1 MPKEIDDEDED
12 LTSGSQQVP
21 VDNYGLV
28 TSEKESTARENNV
41 AKIKVVVRNFTF
53 KSFICLCQLVNLVM
67 PDLVSSPHAQ
77 VRKRPLNR
85 KELSRKEED
94 IITVHDSSF
103 LTVYEPKLKVYL
115 WIIFRKFYVLI

>member
-1 MPKEIDDEDED
+1 MPKEIYDDEED

-67 PDLVSSPHAQ
+67 PDLVHHML
-77 VRKRPLNR
+77 R
-85 KELSRKEED
+85 
-94 IITVHDSSF
+94 
-103 LTVYEPKLKVYL
+103 
-115 WIIFRKFYVLI
+115 

>member
-1 MPKEIDDEDED
+1 MPKEIDDDEED

-41 AKIKVVVRNFTF
+41 AKIKVLVRNFTF

-67 PDLVSSPHAQ
+67 PDLVHHML
-77 VRKRPLNR
+77 R
-85 KELSRKEED
+85 
-94 IITVHDSSF
+94 
-103 LTVYEPKLKVYL
+103 
-115 WIIFRKFYVLI
+115 

>member
-67 PDLVSSPHAQ
+67 PDLVHHML
-77 VRKRPLNR
+77 R
-85 KELSRKEED
+85 
-94 IITVHDSSF
+94 
-103 LTVYEPKLKVYL
+103 
-115 WIIFRKFYVLI
+115 

>member
-1 MPKEIDDEDED
+1 MPKEIYDDEED

-41 AKIKVVVRNFTF
+41 AKIKVLVRNFTF

-67 PDLVSSPHAQ
+67 PDLVHHML
-77 VRKRPLNR
+77 R
-85 KELSRKEED
+85 
-94 IITVHDSSF
+94 
-103 LTVYEPKLKVYL
+103 
-115 WIIFRKFYVLI
+115 

>member
-1 MPKEIDDEDED
+1 MPKEIDDEEED

-67 PDLVSSPHAQ
+67 PDLVHHML
-77 VRKRPLNR
+77 R
-85 KELSRKEED
+85 
-94 IITVHDSSF
+94 
-103 LTVYEPKLKVYL
+103 
-115 WIIFRKFYVLI
+115 